1 MPTLAR
7 GWTTALALL
16 LLPAAASAESC
27 TEPLTALFE
36 RLSPAVVSIQAM
48 KINKAK
54 PQRRFETVVGAGVV
68 IERDGQ
74 VLTNAHVVD
83 GSVSLSITTSSG
95 ARVAARVL
103 GLDPVLDL
111 ALLRIETKAPLPAVR
126 LGDSS
131 TLRVGE
137 EVVAIGSP
145 IGLEQSMTRGIVS
158 GLNRLL
164 PGLPDQP
171 MIQTDAPI
179 NPGNSGGPLVDRC
192 GGVIGINTFISEDAQ
207 SVGFAIPVNAVKAVL
222 KDLRESGRVVRPWLG
237 IQGRG
242 VDPRLS
248 AVVRLPLSPGYLA
261 EIVFEGSPAER
272 AGIQGGNLS
281 IVIQGEEYLVGGDI
295 VIAIQGQPVRT
306 HEDYVARV
314 NALRPGQR
322 VRLTLVRDGQT
333 REVTLTV
340 AERPRLPSDL
350 SD

>member
-27 TEPLTALFE
+27 TEPLTALFAP
-36 RLSPAVVSIQAM
+36 RSPAAVSIQAM
-48 KINKAK
+48 IRA
-54 PQRRFETVVGAGVV
+54 
-68 IERDGQ
+68 D
-74 VLTNAHVVD
+74 
-83 GSVSLSITTSSG
+83 
-95 ARVAARVL
+95 AR
-103 GLDPVLDL
+103 
-111 ALLRIETKAPLPAVR
+111 
-126 LGDSS
+126 
-131 TLRVGE
+131 
-137 EVVAIGSP
+137 
-145 IGLEQSMTRGIVS
+145 
-158 GLNRLL
+158 
-164 PGLPDQP
+164 
-171 MIQTDAPI
+171 I

-248 AVVRLPLSPGYLA
+248 SVVRLPLCPGYLA

-272 AGIQGGNLS
+272 AGVQGGNLS
-281 IVIQGEEYLVGGDI
+281 IVIQGEGYLVGGDI

-306 HEDYVARV
+306 HEDYVAPV
-314 NALRPGQR
+314 NALRPSQR

>member
-1 MPTLAR
+1 
-7 GWTTALALL
+7 
-16 LLPAAASAESC
+16 
-27 TEPLTALFE
+27 
-36 RLSPAVVSIQAM
+36 
-48 KINKAK
+48 
-54 PQRRFETVVGAGVV
+54 
-68 IERDGQ
+68 
-74 VLTNAHVVD
+74 
-83 GSVSLSITTSSG
+83 
-95 ARVAARVL
+95 
-103 GLDPVLDL
+103 
-111 ALLRIETKAPLPAVR
+111 
-126 LGDSS
+126 
-131 TLRVGE
+131 
-137 EVVAIGSP
+137 
-145 IGLEQSMTRGIVS
+145 MTRGIVS

-237 IQGRG
+237 IQGRS

-248 AVVRLPLSPGYLA
+248 SVLRLPLPPGYLA

-295 VIAIQGQPVRT
+295 VTAIQGQPVRT

-322 VRLTLVRDGQT
+322 VRLTIVRDGQT